1 MTVLRAFTE
10 FTALCLFL
18 LTLAY
23 APLLLGPDGNAVVVI
38 EGE

>member
-18 LTLAY
+18 ATLAY
-23 APLLLGPDGNAVVVI
+23 APLFMGPDGNAVVM